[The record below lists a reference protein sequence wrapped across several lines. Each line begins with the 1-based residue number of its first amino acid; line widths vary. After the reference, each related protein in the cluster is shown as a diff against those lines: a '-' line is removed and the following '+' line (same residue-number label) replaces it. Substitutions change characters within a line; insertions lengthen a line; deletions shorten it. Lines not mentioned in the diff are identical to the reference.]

1 MPQPTISDVHI
12 DQALTEISIASM
24 NKPDSFVAEKV
35 FPSLPVKKES
45 DKYYVFTKSHLFR
58 SEVELRSPSA
68 AVKHRGYD
76 LSNTNYQANEYA
88 TGILVPNRVAENAD
102 GSLRPYEDAT
112 NIITHDMQM
121 FKENNFAAEHM
132 VAGTWTNDVTLSGT
146 DQWDDY
152 TNSDPIKNIDDA
164 KFAINGLTGIPTNQ
178 LSVVMGAAV
187 WNKLKRHPNLLSVYG
202 GGYAGMK
209 VLSREQVASIFD
221 VKEVLVSEA
230 VWNSNNEGN
239 ATQTLSRIVGKT
251 CLVYYRPDSP
261 SIMTPS
267 CGYFFEKTK
276 SEILRYAIQRRR
288 SQAVEI
294 SSLFDFK
301 ATDVDAGYL
310 YIDAVS

>member
-12 DQALTEISIASM
+12 DQALTQISIASM
-24 NKPDSFVAEKV
+24 NQAESFVANRV
-35 FPSLPVKKES
+35 FPSLPVTKES

-58 SEVELRSPSA
+58 SEVELRGASS

-88 TGILVPNRVAENAD
+88 TGILVPDRVAANSDAP
-102 GSLRPYEDAT
+102 LRPYEDAA

-132 VAGTWTNDVTLSGT
+132 VSGTWTNDVTLSGT
-146 DQWDDY
+146 DQWSDH
-152 TNSDPIKNIDDA
+152 TNSDPVGDIDDA

-187 WNKLKRHPNLLSVYG
+187 WNKLKRHPSLISVYG
-202 GGYAGMK
+202 GGHVGMK
-209 VLSREQVASIFD
+209 VLTKQQVADILE

-230 VWNSNNEGN
+230 VWNTNNEGN
-239 ATQTLSRIVGKT
+239 STQSLSRIVGKT

-261 SIMTPS
+261 SLMTPS
-267 CGYFFEKTK
+267 CGYFFEKTQ

-310 YIDAVS
+310 FIDAVA